1 MKLYKRIY
9 SFVSGLF
16 DSAFLLFCSG
26 QFSSMLKCQKMV
38 FVLVFISAQ
47 MMERNWLHKYQVA
60 AQFTINLRTR
70 SFSGWPRGAAAG
82 ERMVSIE
89 GCNGGGTALALCY
102 SPNISRRVKL
112 RIVKHSQKGHK
123 SHFSLFQL
131 QDEMACF
138 LGNFYFSLSVP
149 CPLVLWLIGAWL
161 PSFLPLLDSF
171 PFGSHISAEFSPPLD
186 PGAFS

>member
-1 MKLYKRIY
+1 MELYKRIY
-9 SFVSGLF
+9 SFVSGFF
-16 DSAFLLFCSG
+16 DSAFLLFWSG
-26 QFSSMLKCQKMV
+26 QFSSIRKCQKMV

-60 AQFTINLRTR
+60 AQFTVNLRTR

-82 ERMVSIE
+82 EWMVSIE
-89 GCNGGGTALALCY
+89 GCNGGGTALALRY
-102 SPNISRRVKL
+102 SPNISRRAKL

-123 SHFSLFQL
+123 SHFSLFRL

-138 LGNFYFSLSVP
+138 LGSFYFSLSVP
-149 CPLVLWLIGAWL
+149 CPLVLRLTGAWL

-171 PFGSHISAEFSPPLD
+171 PFGSHIATEFSPPLD